1 MKLPLKG
8 LPVLVTFGKILRCL
22 NFQSLRL
29 QWLENELML
38 IRDIDS
44 LDGTRAKAM
53 FSSNGTQS
61 LIVQKLHDTTHD
73 WVGSLVCDFT
83 ESIPD
88 DFDEEAIRKKL
99 HFAAMHIQYILPEV
113 KERKL

>member
-1 MKLPLKG
+1 MRK
-8 LPVLVTFGKILRCL
+8 
-22 NFQSLRL
+22 QSG
-29 QWLENELML
+29 M
-38 IRDIDS
+38 DS
-44 LDGTRAKAM
+44 
-53 FSSNGTQS
+53 
-61 LIVQKLHDTTHD
+61 VKLHDTTHD

>member
-1 MKLPLKG
+1 MSELPKF
-8 LPVLVTFGKILRCL
+8 TASMAR
-22 NFQSLRL
+22 
-29 QWLENELML
+29 NELML

-88 DFDEEAIRKKL
+88 DFEEEAIRKKL

>member
-1 MKLPLKG
+1 
-8 LPVLVTFGKILRCL
+8 
-22 NFQSLRL
+22 
-29 QWLENELML
+29 ML

-99 HFAAMHIQYILPEV
+99 HFATMHIQYILPEV